1 LTRVRSL
8 VVATALWTMFVWG
21 TRVRNIAGD
30 DDMAGAEKA
39 FGFLVCA
46 LFIGAAIVM
55 LALLVA
61 SRWTSLRAVLPVFAI
76 ATAGWWALR
85 SVLIVVNDHSMAF
98 RIVHIVLGLISSV
111 LAVAA
116 WRAARVRS

>member
-1 LTRVRSL
+1 M

-21 TRVRNIAGD
+21 TRIRNIAGD
-30 DDMAGAEKA
+30 DDMAGGEKA
-39 FGFLVCA
+39 FGFVVCA
-46 LFIGAAIVM
+46 LFICAAIVM

-61 SRWTSLRAVLPVFAI
+61 RRWTSLRAVLPVFAI
-76 ATAGWWALR
+76 ATVGWWVVR
-85 SVLIVVNDHSMAF
+85 SVIIVVNDHSMAF

>member
-1 LTRVRSL
+1 
-8 VVATALWTMFVWG
+8 MFVWG

-30 DDMAGAEKA
+30 DDMGGGEKA

-46 LFIGAAIVM
+46 LFIGAAIAM
-55 LALLVA
+55 LAMLVA
-61 SRWTSLRAVLPVFAI
+61 RRSASLRALLPVFAI
-76 ATAGWWALR
+76 ATAGWWAVR
-85 SVLIVVNDHSMAF
+85 SVIIVLNDHSMGF
-98 RIVHIVLGLISSV
+98 RIVHIVLGIISSV